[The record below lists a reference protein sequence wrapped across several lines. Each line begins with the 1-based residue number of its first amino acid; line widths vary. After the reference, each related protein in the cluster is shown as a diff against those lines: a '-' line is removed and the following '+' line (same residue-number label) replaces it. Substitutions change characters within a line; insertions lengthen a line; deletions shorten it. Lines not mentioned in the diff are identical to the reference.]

1 MTQHIFSSAEIFLPD
16 WEQVCPETWSV
27 IACDQFT
34 SSPEYWEQAGKLVGD
49 APSALNLIL
58 PELYLEQ
65 SGLQERIDKIHAINF
80 MITS

>member
-65 SGLQERIDKIHAINF
+65 SGLQERIDNL
-80 MITS
+80 